1 MPYSSTQKPIVQI
14 PEEIGNKYRFV
25 VVAGKRCE
33 QLQHGAYPKVEV
45 VVPVNRLGQP
55 QEAPKLASFWA
66 QVSVKETEESRI
78 AFEESEVIVP
88 DYTTEAPISV
98 E

>member
-1 MPYSSTQKPIVQI
+1 MTNTAQRPVVHISD
-14 PEEIGNKYRFV
+14 EIANKYRFV

-33 QLQHGAYPKVEV
+33 QLQHGAYPKIEV
-45 VVPVNRLGQP
+45 KVPVNRLGQP

-66 QVSVKETEESRI
+66 QVAVKEVEESRI
-78 AFEESEVIVP
+78 AFEEHEVAELDCAIEV
-88 DYTTEAPISV
+88 PISV